1 MKHAYPPDILEF
13 VQRSLATGEFAS
25 EEDVVLAG
33 MRALSEARQ
42 RHLSLRDDVQAALME
57 IDAGQCEPWDIDNIK
72 AELIAQL
79 DAEEAG
85 F

>member
-25 EEDVVLAG
+25 EEDVVFAG

-57 IDAGQCEPWDIDNIK
+57 IDAGQCEPWDIEKIK

-85 F
+85 L